1 MAKTKKKPHRVRVGA
16 RAGAEPARPA
26 GRVDRESVLPQWRW
40 RTFPVFF
47 AFVTGMLLAFFVNE
61 GTVNPLAFL
70 LLLAA
75 LLGFGYCLAH
85 ILVTNFIVA
94 GRVRRRRAARA
105 RGEERAEDFE
115 EELVYPG
122 E

>member
-1 MAKTKKKPHRVRVGA
+1 MARKKKPHRGRVGA
-16 RAGAEPARPA
+16 RGGAAAAKPAARI
-26 GRVDRESVLPQWRW
+26 DRESVLPEWQW

-85 ILVTNFIVA
+85 ILVTNFVVA

-105 RGEERAEDFE
+105 RGEALPEDFE

>member
-1 MAKTKKKPHRVRVGA
+1 MAKAKKKPPRVRVGA
-16 RAGAEPARPA
+16 GAGAARPA
-26 GRVDRESVLPQWRW
+26 ARIDRESVLPQWQW

-47 AFVTGMLLAFFVNE
+47 AFVTGMLVAFFVNE

-105 RGEERAEDFE
+105 RGEERPEEFE